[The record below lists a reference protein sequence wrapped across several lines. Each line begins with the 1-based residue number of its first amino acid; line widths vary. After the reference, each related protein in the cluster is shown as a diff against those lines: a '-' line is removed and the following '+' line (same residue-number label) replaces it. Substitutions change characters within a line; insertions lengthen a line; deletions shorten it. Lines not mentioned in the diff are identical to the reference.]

1 MASPTANTAALD
13 QSSHVHGDRKQSSSS
28 HDSSKTSAPNLA
40 ETQSS
45 ASSSSD
51 ARVNSSALQTAASPP
66 DHNTNTNVL
75 ETTASPPSSSP
86 NMTLTALE
94 PTVLETT
101 FLETTVLEDSPYEPD
116 AREADLY
123 YSSLPSRPRL
133 VARSSGVRWRITH
146 PTFVSGEDKAIRNV
160 GRHPIVDCWNAQ
172 LQRQIVE
179 ALGSTRWTSIDVVR
193 IGMEENAKSNQA
205 LPVVLWIGVPNGS
218 LTWREG
224 MDIVN
229 ACVRLP
235 SP

>member
-13 QSSHVHGDRKQSSSS
+13 QSSQVHGDREQSSSS

-40 ETQSS
+40 KTQSS

-66 DHNTNTNVL
+66 
-75 ETTASPPSSSP
+75 SSSP
-86 NMTLTALE
+86 NMTITALE
-94 PTVLETT
+94 PTVLATT
-101 FLETTVLEDSPYEPD
+101 FLEDSPYEPD
-116 AREADLY
+116 AREAHLY
-123 YSSLPSRPRL
+123 YSSLPSRPCL

-160 GRHPIVDCWNAQ
+160 GKHPIVDCWNAQ

-193 IGMEENAKSNQA
+193 IGVEENAKNNQA
-205 LPVVLWIGVPNGS
+205 LPVVLWIGVPHGS